1 MRKFQLQVKILINT
15 FKQSGLFFGKNGE
28 NIALRLNVFTDIL
41 TYSWNFRVSLGLKE
55 RYKIESFKI
64 HEWLRY
70 DFQQI
75 VREKTI
81 FKRFKN
87 TVFLEKKF

>member
-1 MRKFQLQVKILINT
+1 MQKFQLQVKILINT

-55 RYKIESFKI
+55 R
-64 HEWLRY
+64 
-70 DFQQI
+70 
-75 VREKTI
+75 
-81 FKRFKN
+81 
-87 TVFLEKKF
+87 